1 MLYIDSR
8 LFKRIAG
15 FEERIKQFDVGSDQP
30 PEKRV
35 HSCVIKDLNGRDDM
49 LRANSRYTTSMTAL
63 FGLESLV
70 FWATV
75 TVGGFLVFEGKP
87 YWGQYAVI
95 HACLALGLYA
105 FRGYDP
111 ARLKNRYEALVSALQ
126 GILFGGILSVS
137 LLMTQFPRIP
147 RRFFIPVF
155 LSYLAAGV
163 IGRMVWSRWFVKGER
178 TTAVWVVGSE
188 KWKPLLEEIAA
199 GLGTRFEPL
208 VFIPLAEAADRLSE
222 GPCRGKN
229 GKLLVVADPEA
240 MKGAGFHKTLAQL
253 SARNVC
259 VDLLPNLAE
268 RALGRIPLEVAET
281 FRSHYEVVFNDLL
294 LDPVQRILDVAV
306 SFCALI
312 LLSPLM
318 GAVALAIRLDSKG
331 GAFFVQDRVGLD
343 GTIYRMH
350 KFRTMTVREE
360 GNETPAFA
368 DKEEHRITKVGRVLR
383 KTRLDELPQLWDVLR
398 GKMSLVG
405 PRPEQPAFV
414 ERFREAI
421 PFYDYRHEAKPG
433 ITGWAQ
439 INYDYAYDLEG
450 TKRKLEYDLYYVK
463 RRSLMLDLQILLK
476 TLEIMVG
483 RRGAR

>member
-1 MLYIDSR
+1 
-8 LFKRIAG
+8 
-15 FEERIKQFDVGSDQP
+15 
-30 PEKRV
+30 
-35 HSCVIKDLNGRDDM
+35 M
-49 LRANSRYTTSMTAL
+49 LRANSRYSTSMTVL

-70 FWATV
+70 FWTTV
-75 TVGGFLVFEGKP
+75 LFGGFLVFEGKP

-111 ARLKNRYEALVSALQ
+111 ARLKNRYEALISSFQ
-126 GILFGGILSVS
+126 GTLFGGILAVS

-147 RRFFIPVF
+147 RPFFIPAF
-155 LSYLAAGV
+155 LSYAAAALA
-163 IGRMVWSRWFVKGER
+163 GRLVWSAAFSRMER
-178 TTAVWVVGSE
+178 TVAVWVIGDE
-188 KWKPLLEEIAA
+188 RWRAGLLEIAA
-199 GLGTRFEPL
+199 ALGIVFEPL
-208 VFIPLAEAADRLSE
+208 TFLNLKELEMLTVPSNCGGKDR
-222 GPCRGKN
+222 G
-229 GKLLVVADPEA
+229 LLVVADP
-240 MKGAGFHKTLAQL
+240 GALSVPGFHRALNRVGGKGM
-253 SARNVC
+253 RVE
-259 VDLLPNLAE
+259 LLPNLAE
-268 RALGRIPLEVAET
+268 RALGRIPLEVAEA
-281 FRSHYEVVFNDLL
+281 FRNHYEVVFNDLV
-294 LDPVQRILDVAV
+294 LDPVQRILDVAI
-306 SFCALI
+306 SLCALV

-318 GAVALAIRLDSKG
+318 AAVALAIRLDSKG
-331 GAFFVQDRVGLD
+331 GAIFVQDRVGLD
-343 GTIYRMH
+343 GAIYRMH

-360 GNETPAFA
+360 GNGTPAFA
-368 DKEEHRITKVGRVLR
+368 DREEHRITKVGKVLR

-414 ERFREAI
+414 EQFRETI
-421 PFYDYRHEAKPG
+421 PFYDYRHEARPG

>member
-1 MLYIDSR
+1 
-8 LFKRIAG
+8 
-15 FEERIKQFDVGSDQP
+15 
-30 PEKRV
+30 
-35 HSCVIKDLNGRDDM
+35 M
-49 LRANSRYTTSMTAL
+49 LRANSRYSNSLLAL

-75 TVGGFLVFEGKP
+75 LGGGFLVFEGKP

-95 HACLALGLYA
+95 QACLAIGLYA

-111 ARLKNRYEALVSALQ
+111 ARLKNPYEALAAGFQ
-126 GILFGGILSVS
+126 GILFGGILAVS

-147 RRFFIPVF
+147 RPSFIPTF
-155 LSYLAAGV
+155 LAYLFAGLV
-163 IGRMVWSRWFVKGER
+163 GRMVWPRWFARADR
-178 TTAVWVVGSE
+178 TTAVTVVGGK
-188 KWKPLLEEIAA
+188 KWEGLLHEIAA
-199 GLGTRFEPL
+199 GLGTAFQPIRFSTLQE
-208 VFIPLAEAADRLSE
+208 AEASFPAGPAE
-222 GPCRGKN
+222 GGR
-229 GKLLVVADPEA
+229 GKLLVVADPEVMA
-240 MKGAGFHKTLAQL
+240 EKDFHRALNRFGAKGL
-253 SARNVC
+253 S

-268 RALGRIPLEVAET
+268 RALGRIPLDVAQV
-281 FRSHYEVVFNDLL
+281 FRSHYEVVFNDLV
-294 LDPVQRILDVAV
+294 LDPVQRILDVTV
-306 SFCALI
+306 SLFALV

-318 GAVALAIRLDSKG
+318 VLVALAIRLDSRG
-331 GAFFVQDRVGLD
+331 SVLFVQDRVGLD
-343 GTIYRMH
+343 GEIYRMH
-350 KFRTMTVREE
+350 KFRTMSPRES
-360 GNETPAFA
+360 GNDAPAFA
-368 DKEEHRITKVGRVLR
+368 DREESRITRVGRILR

-414 ERFREAI
+414 EQFRELI
-421 PFYDYRHEAKPG
+421 PFYDYRHEARPG

-463 RRSLMLDLQILLK
+463 RRSLLLDLQILLK